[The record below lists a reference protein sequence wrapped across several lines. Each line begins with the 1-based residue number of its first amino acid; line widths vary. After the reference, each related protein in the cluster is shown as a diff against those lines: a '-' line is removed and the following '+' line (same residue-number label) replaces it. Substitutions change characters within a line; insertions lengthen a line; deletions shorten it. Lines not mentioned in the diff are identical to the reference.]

1 MVSLRLSCLILL
13 LAVGCR
19 ALEGVDTILP
29 NGTRRIV
36 EAEDVAVDVTD
47 VNARALPE
55 DGAELKNLLNWAIS
69 MSYTFM
75 CIPLLAPRLWISVSC
90 DSV

>member
-1 MVSLRLSCLILL
+1 MISFRLPCLILL

-29 NGTRRIV
+29 NGTRKIV

-55 DGAELKNLLNWAIS
+55 DNTELKNLLNWAIS

-75 CIPLLAPRLWISVSC
+75 CIPRLAPLLWVSVSYN
-90 DSV
+90 SV